1 MHPVNPS
8 PLRFPI
14 QVILALSTL
23 LLAAGCHDGPMYGLK
38 VANPYYSLR
47 EWQADEELG
56 PTDHLRRGELNKLVA
71 VMASL
76 PEEKQAVWFTHLRGI
91 LDHDASPEMRR
102 LAILA
107 AGRSKL
113 PDSAELIQRGLK
125 DDSLKVRLASCR
137 VLGDRTD
144 PESTRLLAETAG
156 STSDVDV
163 RNAALA
169 ALANHRSPIAV
180 DALKLALDTRDPATR
195 SLALESLR
203 GATGKDYG
211 DDPQVWIAALE
222 GKEPT
227 AEPPTRL
234 ADRLPNFLRL
244 R

>member
-1 MHPVNPS
+1 MHPVNSS

-14 QVILALSTL
+14 LVRLGISTL

-38 VANPYYSLR
+38 AINPYYSMK
-47 EWQADEELG
+47 EWQADEDLG

-71 VMASL
+71 VMPSL

-102 LAILA
+102 MAILA

-113 PDSAELIQRGLK
+113 PQSAELIQRGLK
-125 DDSLKVRLASCR
+125 DDSMKVRLASCQ
-137 VLGDRTD
+137 VLGQRTD

-156 STSDVDV
+156 STSEVDI

-169 ALANHRSPIAV
+169 ALANHRSPVAV

-195 SLALESLR
+195 DLALESLR
-203 GATGKDYG
+203 DATGKDYG

-222 GKEPT
+222 GKEPA
-227 AEPPTRL
+227 AEPATRF
-234 ADRLPNFLRL
+234 ADRLPKFLML

>member
-14 QVILALSTL
+14 LIRLAIGSL

-38 VANPYYSLR
+38 AINPYYSMK
-47 EWQADEELG
+47 EWRADEDLG

-71 VMASL
+71 VMPSL
-76 PEEKQAVWFTHLRGI
+76 PEEKQAAWFTHLRGI

-102 LAILA
+102 MAILA

-113 PDSAELIQRGLK
+113 PESAELIQRGLK
-125 DDSLKVRLASCR
+125 DDSMKVRLATCR
-137 VLGDRTD
+137 VLGERTD

-156 STSDVDV
+156 STSEVDV

-169 ALANHRSPIAV
+169 ALANHRSPVAV

-195 SLALESLR
+195 DLALESLR
-203 GATGKDYG
+203 DVTGKDYG

-222 GKEPT
+222 GQEPV
-227 AEPPTRL
+227 AEPPTRF
-234 ADRLPNFLRL
+234 ADRLPKFLML

>member
-8 PLRFPI
+8 PLRIPI
-14 QVILALSTL
+14 LVRLAISTL
-23 LLAAGCHDGPMYGLK
+23 LLTAGCHDGPMYGLK
-38 VANPYYSLR
+38 AINPYYSMK
-47 EWQADEELG
+47 EWQADEDLG

-71 VMASL
+71 VMPSL

-91 LDHDASPEMRR
+91 LDHDSSPEMRR
-102 LAILA
+102 MAILA

-113 PDSAELIQRGLK
+113 PESAELIQRGLK
-125 DDSLKVRLASCR
+125 DDSMKVRLASCR
-137 VLGDRTD
+137 VLGERTD

-156 STSDVDV
+156 STSEVDV

-169 ALANHRSPIAV
+169 ALANHRSPVAI

-195 SLALESLR
+195 DLALESLR
-203 GATGKDYG
+203 DATGKDYG

-222 GKEPT
+222 GKEPA
-227 AEPPTRL
+227 AEPATRF
-234 ADRLPNFLRL
+234 ADRLPKFLML